1 MIIYLIFVKYY
12 VDDYYRALELNNN
25 ASIDEIRKSFR
36 TLALRYHPD
45 KNKDESSKEKFMKIV
60 EAYEVLSD
68 ANRKKNYDESITIK
82 KNKPKYDFSWT
93 PSADFEK
100 VYSYSRIKNTY
111 EGGGIWDIGEK
122 ATKGMWK
129 ATIILLAALASMALL
144 ILFLP

>member
-1 MIIYLIFVKYY
+1 M
-12 VDDYYRALELNNN
+12 DDYYSALELNSN
-25 ASIDEIRKSFR
+25 APIDEIRKSFR

-45 KNKDESSKEKFMKIV
+45 KNKDEGSKEKFMKIV

-68 ANRKKNYDESITIK
+68 VNRKKNYDESITIK
-82 KNKPKYDFSWT
+82 KNRPKYDFSWT
-93 PSADFEK
+93 PSADFER

-111 EGGGIWDIGEK
+111 VGGGIWDIGEK

-129 ATIILLAALASMALL
+129 ATIILLASLASMALL

>member
-1 MIIYLIFVKYY
+1 M
-12 VDDYYRALELNNN
+12 DDYYSALELNKN

-36 TLALRYHPD
+36 TLALKYHPD
-45 KNKDESSKEKFMKIV
+45 KNKDEGSKEKFMKIV

-68 ANRKKNYDESITIK
+68 ASEKKNYDESITIK
-82 KNKPKYDFSWT
+82 KNKPRYDFTWT

-111 EGGGIWDIGEK
+111 VEGGIWDIGEK
-122 ATKGMWK
+122 ATKSMWK
-129 ATIILLAALASMALL
+129 ATIILLASLASMALV

>member
-1 MIIYLIFVKYY
+1 M
-12 VDDYYRALELNNN
+12 DDYYSALELNKN

-36 TLALRYHPD
+36 TLALKYHPD
-45 KNKDESSKEKFMKIV
+45 KNRNEGSKEKFMKIV

-68 ANRKKNYDESITIK
+68 ASGKKNYDDSITIK
-82 KNKPKYDFSWT
+82 KNKPKYDFTWT
-93 PSADFEK
+93 PSADFER

-111 EGGGIWDIGEK
+111 VEGGMWDIDEK

-129 ATIILLAALASMALL
+129 ATIILLASLASMALI

>member
-1 MIIYLIFVKYY
+1 M
-12 VDDYYRALELNNN
+12 DDYYSALELNSN
-25 ASIDEIRKSFR
+25 APIDEIRKSFR

-45 KNKDESSKEKFMKIV
+45 KNKDEGSKEKFMKIV

-111 EGGGIWDIGEK
+111 VGGGIWDIGEK

-129 ATIILLAALASMALL
+129 ATIILLASLASMALL